1 MRTTALRF
9 AILMIL
15 ALTAN
20 VVEAQDVYS
29 DMLADGKTWSFIRWP
44 YGNTHCE
51 GMRGDTIINGMTCR
65 KYGYYHDLERKRNRN
80 QWRDYN
86 RIRNII

>member
-1 MRTTALRF
+1 
-9 AILMIL
+9 MIPTL
-15 ALTAN
+15 LS
-20 VVEAQDVYS
+20 AQDVYS

-65 KYGYYHDLERKRNRN
+65 KYGYSMR
-80 QWRDYN
+80 
-86 RIRNII
+86 